1 MRNVKRKLV
10 SLILVILILTSLF
23 SLSSCNRRYDEEEVV
38 AAARLLLKEAEV
50 LNEIYYGKGIRYYDT
65 EIENA
70 GYYKRADASHLLEL
84 GFSTIDELRAKTE
97 KTFSYDYSQNL
108 YTTLLYGFK
117 EDGKVV
123 TAARYYQYTD
133 TETEESYIM
142 VYTKFE
148 IMFKDTIV
156 YDYDSI
162 KVEKSKK
169 DNVYLS
175 VRATVT
181 NAQGQSQEVTLTVTL
196 IEEVGGFRICNP
208 TYANYNALNDR
219 YNELENQKIK

>member
-1 MRNVKRKLV
+1 MRNVKEKAV
-10 SLILVILILTSLF
+10 SLILVIIILTSLF

-38 AAARLLLKEAEV
+38 AAAKTLLKDAEV

-65 EIENA
+65 EIQNT
-70 GYYKRADASHLLEL
+70 GYYRRADASHLSEL
-84 GFSTIDELRAKTE
+84 GFSTIDELKAMTE
-97 KTFSYDYSQNL
+97 KTFSYEYSQNL

-117 EDGKVV
+117 EEGKIV
-123 TAARYYQYTD
+123 TAARYYQYND
-133 TETEESYIM
+133 EENNESYIM
-142 VYTKFE
+142 VYTRFDV
-148 IMFKDTIV
+148 MFKDTIV

-175 VRATVT
+175 VKATVT
-181 NAQGQSQEVTLTVTL
+181 NANGQSQEVTLSITL
-196 IEEVGGFRICNP
+196 IEEVGGWKICNP